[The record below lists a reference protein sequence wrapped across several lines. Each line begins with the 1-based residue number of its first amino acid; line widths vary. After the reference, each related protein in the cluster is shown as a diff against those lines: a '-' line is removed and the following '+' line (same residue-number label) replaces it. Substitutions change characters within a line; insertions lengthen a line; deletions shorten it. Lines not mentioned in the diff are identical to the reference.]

1 MPYPSVV
8 EDHGSAP
15 PDAGSE
21 LGVDAGASYPVL
33 RYGQVWRYVSYW
45 ANDSYSTGWMLERA
59 ADGSFVNLVCVD
71 GFSGNDAGY
80 DGGYDAGYD
89 AGYDGGY

>member
-1 MPYPSVV
+1 
-8 EDHGSAP
+8 
-15 PDAGSE
+15 
-21 LGVDAGASYPVL
+21 
-33 RYGQVWRYVSYW
+33 
-45 ANDSYSTGWMLERA
+45 MLERA